1 MSLTPLPTP
10 PSRADSANFS
20 TRADAFFAA
29 LPAFQTEFNA
39 AISTTTVGD
48 VTITGDTVLGS
59 SAGKTVRLQA
69 GTVALPTLTPNGDAD
84 TGVYFPAANTIAY
97 AAGGVNQMTISTA
110 GVALTLAAT
119 VDGKAIGYR
128 GLPQNAQTASYELVA
143 TDAGK
148 HISITTGGVTVPAG
162 VFSATAGDT
171 VVIFNA
177 SATPQTI
184 TQGVSVTLRQA
195 GTTNTGNRT
204 LAAWGLCTVVCV
216 GSNLFVATGN
226 LS

>member
-29 LPAFQTEFNA
+29 LPTFQTEFNA
-39 AISTTTVGD
+39 AINTTTVGD
-48 VTITGDTVLGS
+48 VTITGDTQLGS
-59 SAGKTVRLQA
+59 SADKTVRVQA
-69 GTVALPTLTPNGDAD
+69 GTVSLPVLTPVGDVD
-84 TGVYFPAANTIAY
+84 TGIYFPASNTIAY
-97 AAGGVNQMTISTA
+97 AAGGVNQMTISAA
-110 GVALTLAAT
+110 GVAMPLGST
-119 VDGKAIGYR
+119 VDSQAIGYR
-128 GLPQNAQTASYELVA
+128 GLPQNAKTASYELLLN
-143 TDAGK
+143 DRGK

-162 VFSATAGDT
+162 VFSAADGDT

-184 TQGVSVTLRQA
+184 TQGSGATLRQA

-204 LAAWGLCTVVCV
+204 LAAWGLCTVLCV
-216 GSNLFVATGN
+216 GTNVFAVTGN

>member
-29 LPAFQTEFNA
+29 LPTFQTEFNA

-69 GTVALPTLTPNGDAD
+69 GTVSLPVLTPNGDPD
-84 TGVYFPAANTIAY
+84 TGLYFPAVNTVGI
-97 AAGGVNQMTISTA
+97 AAGGVSQVLIGVA
-110 GVALTLAAT
+110 GVALTLGAT
-119 VDGKAIGYR
+119 VDGQAIGYR
-128 GLPQNAQTASYELVA
+128 GLPQNAKTSSYVLVA
-143 TDAGK
+143 ADRGK

-162 VFSATAGDT
+162 VFSATDGDT

-184 TQGVSVTLRQA
+184 TQGASATLRQA

-204 LAAWGLCTVVCV
+204 LAAWGLCTVLCV
-216 GSNLFVATGN
+216 DTNVFAITGN
-226 LS
+226 IT

>member
-84 TGVYFPAANTIAY
+84 TGLYFPAANTVGI
-97 AAGGVNQMTISTA
+97 AAGGVSQVLIGVA
-110 GVALTLAAT
+110 GVSLTLGAT
-119 VDGKAIGYR
+119 VDGQVIGYR
-128 GLPQNAQTASYELVA
+128 GLPQNTKTSSYVLVA
-143 TDAGK
+143 TDRGK

-162 VFSATAGDT
+162 VFSATDGDT

-184 TQGVSVTLRQA
+184 TQGASATLRQA
-195 GTTNTGNRT
+195 GTTNTGDRT
-204 LAAWGLCTVVCV
+204 LAAWGLCTVLCV
-216 GSNLFVATGN
+216 DTNVFAITGN
-226 LS
+226 IT